1 MHGGSHA
8 ELLSSSG
15 TYSTISDAGQGAIL
29 IASDRLHPLQ
39 CRMARAAL
47 GWSLDDLA
55 TAAGVERKT
64 ILRFEQGATDM
75 RPATRGAARSA
86 MEQAG
91 VVFIDQGEH
100 AGGVVPPLS
109 SKAGITERC

>member
-15 TYSTISDAGQGAIL
+15 TFSTISDAGQGAIL

-55 TAAGVERKT
+55 KAAGVERKT
-64 ILRFEQGATDM
+64 ILRFEQGTTDM
-75 RPATRGAARSA
+75 RPSTRAAARGA
-86 MEQAG
+86 MEAAG
-91 VVFIDQGEH
+91 AVFIDDGEH
-100 AGGVVPPLS
+100 AGGVVPPALGKHLS
-109 SKAGITERC
+109 N